1 MLKEQDVKCCTMVL
15 PNFQE
20 KPIWW
25 PFIASHCFSQTL
37 LERKGDVRVLKLP
50 TSEAFINNVKGFKN
64 DLGGF

>member
-1 MLKEQDVKCCTMVL
+1 MVL

-25 PFIASHCFSQTL
+25 PFIASHCISQTL

-50 TSEAFINNVKGFKN
+50 TSKGFINNVKGFKN
-64 DLGGF
+64 ELGVF